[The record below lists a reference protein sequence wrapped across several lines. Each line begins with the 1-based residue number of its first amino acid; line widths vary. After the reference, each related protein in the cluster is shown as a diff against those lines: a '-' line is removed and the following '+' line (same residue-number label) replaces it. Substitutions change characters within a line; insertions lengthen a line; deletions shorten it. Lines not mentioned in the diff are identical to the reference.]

1 MNNEGKNN
9 FQLDLVKFDTEIEII
24 SSRREYFRNYLETGD
39 NEMKDFINLK
49 GILALLKDKISNKWI
64 ENSEEMNKKS
74 WK

>member
-49 GILALLKDKISNKWI
+49 GILALLKNKISNKWI